1 VLGIR
6 ERFGAELMLR
16 DLFEGPTV
24 AQLAHKVEE
33 AVFKMVSS
41 MADEEVQRRLTH

>member
-1 VLGIR
+1 VLNIR

-24 AQLAHKVEE
+24 AQLSHKVEE
-33 AVFKMVSS
+33 AVFKMIST
-41 MADEEVQRRLTH
+41 MGEDEVRRRLTH